1 MCLRQLWTSFGAF
14 WRPLK
19 ENWCTGLKNC
29 GARSFYHL
37 GNQSALE
44 KKNICKLC
52 RNWMLKLGP
61 SSYQVTW
68 AAHHELSGILT
79 TKLQYKMCKATLQHQ
94 MEVVY
99 VWSGQSRSRRHNQLH
114 EKVAQKPTVLTSAM
128 LPFSPILYLWPWGSS
143 PLWWRTDRGRLRQA
157 GLWMVLHN
165 MQAPPKSGQLLPSPC
180 LWDISEGQWW
190 RESLLETELEA
201 VSLAEGEALGRRNG
215 QTHRVIKDLKKSW
228 LANWSQRK
236 AGKRDVGRLLWIVE
250 RHEDI
255 CVLCERFS
263 KGDLSRGGF

>member
-1 MCLRQLWTSFGAF
+1 MCLRQLWTSFGGF

-44 KKNICKLC
+44 KQNICKLC

-114 EKVAQKPTVLTSAM
+114 EEVAQKPTVLTSAT
-128 LPFSPILYLWPWGSS
+128 LPFLSHPVPVTVGVFPTMVENWQEKTQASWFMNGSA
-143 PLWWRTDRGRLRQA
+143 QYA
-157 GLWMVLHN
+157 G
-165 MQAPPKSGQLLPSPC
+165 
-180 LWDISEGQWW
+180 
-190 RESLLETELEA
+190 T
-201 VSLAEGEALGRRNG
+201 
-215 QTHRVIKDLKKSW
+215 T
-228 LANWSQRK
+228 
-236 AGKRDVGRLLWIVE
+236 
-250 RHEDI
+250 
-255 CVLCERFS
+255 
-263 KGDLSRGGF
+263 